1 MAGARG
7 SFLDSRLPDTK
18 NGRRMMTLSPEKK
31 IAGLLAP
38 VSTLRGDDDLGV
50 GDTAAVVE
58 LARWAA
64 KKGFGLI
71 QVLPLNETGSDHSPY
86 NIISSMAYEPATIT
100 TTPGWIP
107 ELSPGE
113 FEAITA
119 RHEVSQLRIGPV
131 RYAAV
136 KALKRELLEAAFK
149 KLRSRSGDR
158 ARVRA
163 LAKFEKEESDW
174 LAPYGLFRAL
184 VAWNGNSEVTSNW
197 PDEHRT
203 PETARRWADA
213 LPATPRRR
221 FRELVRFFC
230 YVQWIAHTQ
239 WKTVRDAC
247 EKAGVALMGD
257 IPVGVSLFS
266 ADVWEQPGIFDLTR
280 SSGAPP
286 EKVFKSD
293 PFTEKWGQN
302 WGFPLYNWQAMSH
315 DNFSWW
321 RRRLRGARDVFLF
334 LRVDHALGFFRIYSF
349 PWRPEENARFTDLA
363 PDQARELTGGR
374 LPGFVE
380 RDDSSEPN
388 RELNRLQGEMLLRVF
403 LEETGPHR
411 LVAEDLGEVAP
422 YVRPTL
428 AALEVPGFKIPQ
440 WERNEPDGAMI
451 PGADYQRLSLATFA
465 THDHPPIR
473 QFWEEWVAAVSDPA
487 TRAPALRS
495 MREMLDFCGRPDI
508 PVPQEFTPEV
518 HATLLRGLFACNS
531 WLAVPQITDLFGLRD
546 RFNVPGAVGDT
557 NWTARIFGRIRDWD
571 AGYADAISAAAA
583 ALKAT
588 GRLL

>member
-1 MAGARG
+1 
-7 SFLDSRLPDTK
+7 
-18 NGRRMMTLSPEKK
+18 MTLSPEKK

-38 VSTLRGDDDLGV
+38 LSALRGDDDLGV

-58 LARWAA
+58 LAGWAA
-64 KKGFGLI
+64 KQGFGLI

-86 NIISSMAYEPATIT
+86 NIISSMAYEPSTIT

-107 ELSPGE
+107 ELASKD

-119 RHEVSQLRIGPV
+119 RHKAGQLREGPV

-136 KALKRELLEAAFK
+136 KALKRELLESAFK
-149 KLRSRSGDR
+149 KLKSRRGDR
-158 ARVRA
+158 ERMREF
-163 LAKFEKEESDW
+163 AKFEKEESGW
-174 LAPYGLFRAL
+174 LVPYSIFRAL
-184 VAWNGNSEVTSNW
+184 IVWNNNSEVTTSW
-197 PDEHRT
+197 PAEHQT
-203 PETARRWADA
+203 QDAAREWASA
-213 LPATPRRR
+213 LPEGARRR
-221 FRELVRFFC
+221 FRDLVRLFC
-230 YVQWIAHTQ
+230 YVQWVAHTQ
-239 WKTVRDAC
+239 WKTVREAC

-257 IPVGVSLFS
+257 IPVGVSIFS
-266 ADVWEQPGIFDLTR
+266 ADVWERPGIFDLSR

-302 WGFPLYNWQAMSH
+302 WGFPLYNWQVMSH
-315 DNFSWW
+315 DNFAWW
-321 RRRLRGARDVFLF
+321 RRRLRSAREVFHF

-349 PWRPEENARFTDLA
+349 PWRPEDNARFTDLTTEEA
-363 PDQARELTGGR
+363 QAVTGGR
-374 LPGFVE
+374 LPCFVE
-380 RDDSSEPN
+380 RDDSSDHN

-440 WERNEPDGAMI
+440 WERNEHDGSMI

-465 THDHPPIR
+465 THDHPPVR
-473 QFWEEWVAAVSDPA
+473 QFWEEWVAAASEPA
-487 TRAPALRS
+487 TREPALRS
-495 MREMLDFCGRPDI
+495 MREMLDFCGCPDI
-508 PVPQEFTPEV
+508 SVPQAFTPAV
-518 HATLLRGLFACNS
+518 HSALLRGLFACNS
-531 WLAVPQITDLFGLRD
+531 WLAVHQITDLFGLLD

-557 NWTARIFGRIRDWD
+557 NWTARISGKIRDWET
-571 AGYADAISAAAA
+571 GYAEAISLSVA
-583 ALKAT
+583 ALKET
-588 GRLL
+588 GRMA